1 MSSETKYELTLAVL
15 VEAASVISMR
25 ESAPV
30 SAKFKPHDLRNSGNS
45 RTLERERVCFS
56 FASGDKASRILVLYG
71 NREFPFLAIS
81 MMPFD
86 IQKLLLLIGVAI
98 LLCAVYVVLRFS
110 GFVAVCNFHIVSQD
124 AQLLILGR

>member
-1 MSSETKYELTLAVL
+1 MSSETKFELTLAVL
-15 VEAASVISMR
+15 IEAASVIFMR

-45 RTLERERVCFS
+45 RTLERVCFS

-71 NREFPFLAIS
+71 NWEFHFFSDFDDAL
-81 MMPFD
+81 D

-110 GFVAVCNFHIVSQD
+110 GFVAACNFHIMSQD